1 MATSRQT
8 RRKSKGERAKQK
20 AEAGGVPL
28 EEIRRVARE
37 EFGYDALRPGQ
48 EQVIRLALEGHDT
61 LSVMPTG
68 SGKSAIYQIV
78 ALFMDGPT
86 VIVSPLI
93 ALQKDQ
99 LESIQERELA
109 PAALVNS
116 TLRVGERRQAFERLR
131 TGELEYLFVAPEQ
144 LANEETLEE
153 VRAAK
158 PSLFVV
164 DEAHCISEWGHDFR
178 PEYGRLGR
186 AVETLGHPRVIALTA
201 TAAPKAREDIVSR
214 LSMRNVRTVVWGFDR
229 PNIWLGVEPC
239 PDEETKH
246 RVLLDRVKDLPKPGI
261 VYVATQN
268 AAQQIAADL
277 AEQGVKV
284 VHYHGGMKK
293 DERGAAQDAFMTDEA
308 EVVVATNAFG
318 MGVDKPN
325 VRFVIHYDISES
337 LDAYYQEVGRAGR
350 DGEPARAILLYR
362 PEDLGIRKAMA
373 TPAKL
378 TEKQVIQVAEAVQGR
393 NDPVPLKE
401 LKEELGTHEG
411 VTPGKVA
418 AALGRL
424 EDAGVVEIRPG
435 GEVVTT
441 ADEFDAAAA
450 AEEAVRAQELHRQ
463 YRQGRVDLI
472 KDYAETRDCRRR
484 YLLNYFGETA
494 TDACGYCDNCEA
506 GVVEKYEAAD
516 EKLPFPLK
524 SRVVHKKY
532 GEGTVMRYDADKVEI
547 LFEGEGLK
555 SLVTEFVIEN
565 KLVEPAPSSSPLP
578 PGRGLG

>member
-1 MATSRQT
+1 MADGNGAG
-8 RRKSKGERAKQK
+8 KGRRAKRK
-20 AEAGGVPL
+20 VAAGGVPL
-28 EEIRRVARE
+28 EEIRRVARD
-37 EFGYDALRPGQ
+37 EFGYQSLRPGQ
-48 EQVIRLALEGHDT
+48 EQVIRMALDGHDT

-78 ALFMDGPT
+78 ALFMEGPT

-99 LESIQERELA
+99 LESIQERDLA

-116 TLRVGERRQAFERLR
+116 TLRVAERRAAFERLA
-131 TGELEYLFVAPEQ
+131 TGDLEYLFVAPEQ
-144 LANEETLEE
+144 LANEETLEAI
-153 VRAAK
+153 RAAR

-186 AVETLGHPRVIALTA
+186 AIDTLGRPRVIALTA
-201 TAAPKAREDIVSR
+201 TAAPKAREDIAAR
-214 LSMRNVRTVVWGFDR
+214 LGMRNARTVVWGFDR
-229 PNIWLGVEPC
+229 PNIHLAVEPC

-261 VYVATQN
+261 VYVATQAT
-268 AAQQIAADL
+268 AAELAADL
-277 AEQGVKV
+277 VEQGIKAVF
-284 VHYHGGMKK
+284 YHGGMKK
-293 DERGAAQDAFMTDEA
+293 GDRADAQDAFMADGA

-318 MGVDKPN
+318 MGVDKPD
-325 VRFVIHYDISES
+325 VRFVIHYDVSES
-337 LDAYYQEVGRAGR
+337 IDAYYQEVGRAGR
-350 DGEPARAILLYR
+350 DGEPATAILLYR

-378 TEKQVIQVAEAVQGR
+378 TEKQVLAVAEAVQGR
-393 NDPVPLKE
+393 QDPVPLKA
-401 LKEELGTHEG
+401 LKEELTTHAG

-418 AALGRL
+418 AALNRL
-424 EDAGVVEIRPG
+424 EEAGVVEVRAG
-435 GEVVTT
+435 GAVVTT
-441 ADEFDAAAA
+441 ADDFDVAAA
-450 AEEAVRAQELHRQ
+450 AEEAVRGQELHRQ
-463 YRQGRVDLI
+463 YRQGRVEMM

-484 YLLNYFGETA
+484 YLLNYFGETIEHCPCA
-494 TDACGYCDNCEA
+494 ACDNCDA
-506 GVVEKYEAAD
+506 GVVEKHEAED

-532 GEGTVMRYDADKVEI
+532 GEGTVMRYDVDKIEI

-555 SLVTEFVIEN
+555 SLVTGYVIEHG
-565 KLVEPAPSSSPLP
+565 LVQAAAQQ
-578 PGRGLG
+578 GD